1 MYYNIEKRILIVEH
15 FKPVKSDKEKVLV
28 SVRLNV
34 DILEKIDELSAK
46 ADISRNEFIV
56 QCIQYSLKNIK
67 NN

>member
-1 MYYNIEKRILIVEH
+1 MEH

>member
-1 MYYNIEKRILIVEH
+1 MEH

-46 ADISRNEFIV
+46 ADISRNEFKFPASAIY
-56 QCIQYSLKNIK
+56 QAQNWGF
-67 NN
+67 

>member
-1 MYYNIEKRILIVEH
+1 MEH

-46 ADISRNEFIV
+46 ADISRNELIV